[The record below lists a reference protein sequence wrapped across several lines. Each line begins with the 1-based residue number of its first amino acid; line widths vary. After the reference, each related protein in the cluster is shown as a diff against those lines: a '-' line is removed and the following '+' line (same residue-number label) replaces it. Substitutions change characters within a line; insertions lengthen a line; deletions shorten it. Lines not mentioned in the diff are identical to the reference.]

1 MSNKETF
8 LLEKNTEYIE
18 KSFFCILAGSDI
30 WNVIKLPRCSAMT
43 DFGCQTFNWC
53 QTRKLSCW
61 KKSWINWKSFFSNTA
76 GILWWLLHDYLQ
88 IYMFFV
94 CFMIIPKL
102 LSDNPLALPEAAL
115 LTQSSFTD
123 WVLVFLLNF
132 WNALMHK

>member
-61 KKSWINWKSFFSNTA
+61 KKSWINWKSFFCNTA
-76 GILWWLLHDYLQ
+76 GHPAGLFQGYFENYSSILWWLLHDYLQ

-115 LTQSSFTD
+115 LTQS
-123 WVLVFLLNF
+123 
-132 WNALMHK
+132 